1 MTGLPAGTVTLLF
14 TDIEGSTRLLLR
26 LGTAYPGVLDT
37 HRRLLTESVEAVGG
51 RVIDTQGDAC
61 FCAFSRASEA
71 VTAAAMIQRSLAAQ
85 TWPDDVRVRV
95 RLGLHTGE
103 PTLTPGGYA
112 GLDVHRAARICSAG
126 HGGQIL
132 VSSTTADL
140 VEASLPADL
149 SLVELGSYRFKDFTF
164 AERVYQLDVEG
175 LPSSFPPPRTLDVG
189 NRLPGQHRS
198 LVGRERE
205 VDQCRRL
212 ILEPSTRLVT
222 LTGPGGCGKTRLAVA
237 VAEGLYDA
245 FDDGVC
251 FVPLAHLSDAALVA
265 PSIAQALGVRDVSSR
280 PAEEIL
286 VDVLGGRDQ
295 LLVLDNF
302 EQVLDAAPLIAE
314 ILLACP
320 RLTVLA
326 TSREPLHLTGEREV
340 SVPPLE
346 LPPESLTS
354 ARRIYELAAP
364 KLFVERATEAK
375 RDFVAADADAPAIA
389 EICRRLDGL
398 PLAIELAAARIRF
411 LSPAA
416 LLARLDRRL
425 AVLTGGPRDL
435 PARQQTLRAT
445 IAWSHDLLDERD
457 RIVFRRASVFVDG
470 WTLEAAEA
478 VCGID
483 DDPLGAIDALSS
495 LVDKNLLRREELP
508 DGEARFGMF
517 ETIRE
522 LAQEKLEEAGEVEA
536 IRRRHAEHFL
546 AVAEEAEPH
555 LALDAS
561 QLEWIARLDAEQANL
576 QAAFDWSRAAPEDA
590 ERSEIGLR
598 LGAALWPYW
607 AVRSSAAEA
616 RSRIEAIL
624 ALAVAARPSSARGR
638 ALHGASVLAR
648 ELSDYAAAERLLG
661 ESLAIA
667 RQLDE
672 PRQIA
677 DILHSLGWLSVLR
690 GDSTGARGLLEESMR
705 LFQRLGDAGSKS
717 RVMTRLGYV
726 CFMEGDYARSMMLA
740 AEGATIARVIGDE
753 RVLADA
759 LVYLGLAEQY
769 AGDLSSARRRFE
781 ECLPVARRFG
791 DRHTIAMT
799 LNMLGQLAV
808 FQGEHDE
815 ARRLLRETLRLA
827 REAGNVRRQSLCLS
841 AVATLAKGQG
851 EFELA
856 LKLDAAAQAAA
867 RSVGTMRAAP
877 ARARTDREL
886 AEARATLGE
895 PAATEVSEAG
905 RRMSLDRAVNEALA
919 WLGDDEEE
927 RREAAD
933 AARWQESPWTVFGW
947 APDEDPDA
955 TGVEMSGLPTR
966 AGNGGN
972 AGGASRVFGEGGALP
987 PR

>member
-1 MTGLPAGTVTLLF
+1 M
-14 TDIEGSTRLLLR
+14 
-26 LGTAYPGVLDT
+26 
-37 HRRLLTESVEAVGG
+37 
-51 RVIDTQGDAC
+51 
-61 FCAFSRASEA
+61 FSRATEA
-71 VTAAAMIQRSLAAQ
+71 VTAAATIQRSLAEQ
-85 TWPDDVRVRV
+85 TWPDGVRVRV

-103 PTLTPGGYA
+103 PTLTAGGYA

-140 VEASLPADL
+140 VGTSLPADL
-149 SLVELGSYRFKDFTF
+149 ALVELGSFRFKDFTF
-164 AERVYQLDVEG
+164 AERVYQLDVQG
-175 LPSSFPPPRTLDVG
+175 LPSSFPPPRTLEVG
-189 NRLPGQHRS
+189 SRLPGQQRS
-198 LVGRERE
+198 LIGRDRDVEA
-205 VDQCRRL
+205 CRRL
-212 ILEPSTRLVT
+212 LLDPPTRLVT

-237 VAEGLYDA
+237 VAEGLRDA
-245 FDDGVC
+245 VGDGVC
-251 FVPLAHLSDAALVA
+251 FVPLAHLTDPALVG
-265 PSIAQALGVRDVSSR
+265 PNIAQALGVSDVSSR
-280 PAEEIL
+280 PVDEIL
-286 VDVLGGRDQ
+286 IDVLGGREQ
-295 LLVLDNF
+295 LLVIDNF
-302 EQVLDAAPLIAE
+302 EQVLEAAPLVAQL
-314 ILLACP
+314 LLACP
-320 RLTVLA
+320 RLKVLA

-340 SVPPLE
+340 SVQPLE
-346 LPPESLTS
+346 LPPVGLQSP
-354 ARRIYELAAP
+354 RRIFDLAAP
-364 KLFVERATEAK
+364 KLFVERAAEAK
-375 RDFVAADADAPAIA
+375 RDFVAQDADAPTIA

-411 LSPAA
+411 LSPSA

-457 RIVFRRASVFVDG
+457 RTVFRRASVFVGG

-478 VCGID
+478 VCGLG
-483 DDPLGAIDALSS
+483 DDPLAAIDGLSS
-495 LVDKNLLRREELP
+495 LVDKSLLRRDELP

-522 LAQEKLEEAGEVEA
+522 LAIELLEASGEAET

-546 AVAEEAEPH
+546 EIAEEAEPH

-561 QLEWIARLDAEQANL
+561 QLAWIARLDEETANL
-576 QAAFDWSRAAPEDA
+576 QAAFEWSQAAPEDA
-590 ERSEIGLR
+590 ERSEAGLR

-616 RSRIEAIL
+616 RARIEAIL

-661 ESLAIA
+661 ESLSIA

-677 DILHSLGWLSVLR
+677 EILHSLGWLSVLR
-690 GDSTGARGLLEESMR
+690 GDTAGARGLLEESLK
-705 LFQRLGDAGSKS
+705 LFQRVGDAPSKA

-726 CFMEGDYARSMMLA
+726 CFMEADFARAMLLA
-740 AEGATIARVIGDE
+740 AEGATISRVIGDE

-781 ECLPVARRFG
+781 ECLPIARRFG
-791 DRHTIAMT
+791 DRHLIAMT

-808 FQGEHDE
+808 QQGAHDE
-815 ARRLLRETLRLA
+815 ARRLLTEVLLLA
-827 REAGNVRRQSLCLS
+827 QEVGNVRRQSLSLS
-841 AVATLAKGQG
+841 AVATLAKSEGAL
-851 EFELA
+851 ELA
-856 LKLDAAAQAAA
+856 IRLDAAAQAAA
-867 RSVGTMRAAP
+867 RSVGTVRAAP
-877 ARARTDREL
+877 ARAITDREI
-886 AEARATLGE
+886 AEARAALGE
-895 PAATEVSEAG
+895 PAATEAREAG
-905 RRMSLDRAVNEALA
+905 RRMPLELAVAEALA
-919 WLGDDEEE
+919 WLGADDTENPDQ
-927 RREAAD
+927 AD
-933 AARWQESPWTVFGW
+933 AARWQLSPWRVFGW
-947 APDEDPDA
+947 SDEAMSDGS
-955 TGVEMSGLPTR
+955 GVEVSGATRR
-966 AGNGGN
+966 AGNGG
-972 AGGASRVFGEGGALP
+972 ARVYGEGGALP